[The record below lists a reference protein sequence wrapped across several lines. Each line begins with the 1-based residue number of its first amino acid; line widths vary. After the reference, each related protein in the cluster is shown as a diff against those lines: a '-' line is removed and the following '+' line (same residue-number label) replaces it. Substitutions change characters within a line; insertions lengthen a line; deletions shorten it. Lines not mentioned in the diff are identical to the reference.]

1 MPDTDE
7 PRVTT
12 SPEFGRA
19 VYSLHN
25 PPAQPTTD
33 LIAEL
38 EATFASAYL
47 PASQALAMYGMRDR
61 ILAALRQAEADRA
74 EVERLRDKHNPDC
87 DALDCEPSGIVKPC
101 NCIVTQ
107 RDELAK
113 ALELRTA
120 DLELYRAALSK
131 WLGDNRACAA
141 VADDCKGED
150 GCQCVYCLT
159 YALQP

>member
-1 MPDTDE
+1 MEGVMCHCAACKSFYDSRSGQCPCQRIAQLVRQRDE
-7 PRVTT
+7 
-12 SPEFGRA
+12 
-19 VYSLHN
+19 
-25 PPAQPTTD
+25 
-33 LIAEL
+33 
-38 EATFASAYL
+38 
-47 PASQALAMYGMRDR
+47 LAK
-61 ILAALRQAEADRA
+61 
-74 EVERLRDKHNPDC
+74 EVERLRGKHHPDC
-87 DALDCEPSGIVKPC
+87 DALDHEPSGIVKPC
-101 NCIVTQ
+101 NCIVAQ